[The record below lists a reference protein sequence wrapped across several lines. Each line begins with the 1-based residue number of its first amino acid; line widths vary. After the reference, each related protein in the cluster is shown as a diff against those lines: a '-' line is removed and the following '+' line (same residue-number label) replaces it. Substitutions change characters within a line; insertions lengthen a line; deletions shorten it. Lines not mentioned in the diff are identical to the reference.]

1 MSLLTSAAGYSL
13 ALQTKLTDPAS
24 TGVTGLQAV
33 YYGDQ
38 DKIPTTPVACV
49 EPGPKSKQ
57 YKGVGRMS
65 KIELT
70 VFIYIYITTI
80 QSPQLNLQQAV
91 AVGELVE
98 GQIDADPLLRDVHG
112 DQQLIDS
119 LVRLVEPGF
128 KEVAGSVYRTARLTV
143 VGQSQLILPMG

>member
-1 MSLLTSAAGYSL
+1 
-13 ALQTKLTDPAS
+13 
-24 TGVTGLQAV
+24 
-33 YYGDQ
+33 
-38 DKIPTTPVACV
+38 
-49 EPGPKSKQ
+49 
-57 YKGVGRMS
+57 
-65 KIELT
+65 
-70 VFIYIYITTI
+70 
-80 QSPQLNLQQAV
+80 LQQAV